1 MSREKAGEKK
11 ILRNEI
17 KTRVNDQKYW
27 ELSELLSKTRCHTMS
42 ELVRN
47 ILYNRPVKV
56 FTIDETFH
64 QQMEELSAIRKELK
78 AIGININQITRYFNS
93 ATDSTQKLFHS
104 FKVDT
109 HILEVSDK
117 VESLLEIVSKL
128 SEKWLQE

>member
-1 MSREKAGEKK
+1 MSRERAGEKK
-11 ILRNEI
+11 NLRHEI
-17 KTRVNDQKYW
+17 KTRVNDQKFG
-27 ELSELLSKTRCHTMS
+27 ELNDLLSKTRCHTMS

-56 FTIDETFH
+56 FTVDETFH

-93 ATDSTQKLFHS
+93 ATDATQKLIHS
-104 FKVDT
+104 FKVDK
-109 HILEVSDK
+109 HILEVGDK
-117 VESLLEIVSKL
+117 VERLLEIVSKL

>member
-11 ILRNEI
+11 NLRYEI
-17 KTRVNDQKYW
+17 KTRVNDQKFR
-27 ELSELLSKTRCHTMS
+27 ELSELLDKTRCHTMS

-56 FTIDETFH
+56 FAIDETFH

-93 ATDSTQKLFHS
+93 VTDST
-104 FKVDT
+104 
-109 HILEVSDK
+109 
-117 VESLLEIVSKL
+117 
-128 SEKWLQE
+128 